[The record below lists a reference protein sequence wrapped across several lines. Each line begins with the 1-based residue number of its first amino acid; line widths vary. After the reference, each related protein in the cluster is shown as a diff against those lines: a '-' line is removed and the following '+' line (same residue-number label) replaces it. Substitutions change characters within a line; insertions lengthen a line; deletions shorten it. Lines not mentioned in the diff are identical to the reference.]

1 MTNNIDAASTAIGIL
16 GNITAVLLFLS
27 PLPTFCEIVKKRS
40 VGSYSAVPYVCSLG
54 NCLIWVFY
62 GLPIITP
69 NLILVITINGFGVAM
84 ETLYLLIYIPC
95 AQRKVKVKILIIL
108 LVVLAFYGVMIALA
122 LTVLPV
128 NKRSLF
134 VGTIAAVLNT
144 AMYAAPLAAMKN
156 VIESKSV
163 ESMPFLLSLCTLINS
178 CLWTIFGVLKKDP
191 FIIVPNVLG
200 VLFGI
205 MQLALYGFYHNYQRA
220 GENHENIS
228 GQANGATG
236 DKRREA
242 TLHV

>member
-1 MTNNIDAASTAIGIL
+1 MTNMDTISTVIGIL

-27 PLPTFCEIVKKRS
+27 PVPTFCEIVKKRS
-40 VGSYSAVPYVCSLG
+40 IGSYSAVPYVCSLG

-69 NLILVITINGFGVAM
+69 NLILVITINGFGVVM

-108 LVVLAFYGVMIALA
+108 LAVLVFYGIMIALT
-122 LTVLPV
+122 LTVLPID
-128 NKRSLF
+128 KRSLF

-144 AMYAAPLAAMKN
+144 AMYAAPLTAMKN
-156 VIESKSV
+156 VIETKSV
-163 ESMPFLLSLCTLINS
+163 DSMPFLLSLCTLINS
-178 CLWTIFGVLKKDP
+178 CLWAIFGILKKDP
-191 FIIVPNVLG
+191 FIIIPNVLG

-205 MQLALYGFYHNYQRA
+205 MQISLYGFYHNYQRA
-220 GENHENIS
+220 GEAHDNI
-228 GQANGATG
+228 AARTNDATS

-242 TLHV
+242 SHHV